1 MKLKKR
7 LISLILIIATAL
19 SAFTACDSKESKPND
34 EDTASEK
41 DAVSFPEDAFPIFKD
56 SEYLMDVVMPDKATE
71 VELAI
76 AARICSTIK
85 SKTGQELT
93 SNTDYLTSGASYDSG
108 KYEILIGKTAHEEV
122 KTLQKSIP
130 YSSYGIKT
138 VGKKIIFFFTTR
150 EQGLELTKIFFN
162 AVENDDNG
170 NLWIAPDFSTQK
182 ISSAQLSAL
191 PLYPSSSTTVVDC
204 DEDTE
209 MLVAT
214 ATTLDEFKAYCASLE
229 SNGYVEYSKRDDV
242 EGNYFYTYTKDNTA
256 LTVYF
261 SNSRLQTRII
271 AGPLKDIPSKEI
283 DSTPETYKPTLT
295 MVAQG
300 ESFDNGLA
308 LIYMLPNGKFLVVD
322 GGYFLTDK
330 IYKKFCELQPGKT
343 DFTVAAWFVSHPH
356 TDHQE
361 TLEKVI
367 DQRGHNINIES
378 IFYNYVTP
386 EYYADTSAEGDTGHG
401 PIITRL
407 RNLIAERLGS
417 STKVIKPH
425 TGQIYK
431 FGPSA
436 EVEIIF
442 TIEDYLPTK
451 LDRMNTS
458 SMIIRITVNGY
469 STMVLADA
477 TSVTNEIILKMFN
490 THLKSDAVTLAHHGV
505 WVDTPQ
511 IYEKI
516 DAKLLLWPSNT
527 TSSRSYYKQDY
538 SKPAIEAAL
547 TTATDVFLS
556 KGKDITLPIPYEPI
570 GNRDEFWE
578 YLKG

>member
-1 MKLKKR
+1 M
-7 LISLILIIATAL
+7 
-19 SAFTACDSKESKPND
+19 
-34 EDTASEK
+34 
-41 DAVSFPEDAFPIFKD
+41 
-56 SEYLMDVVMPDKATE
+56 
-71 VELAI
+71 
-76 AARICSTIK
+76 
-85 SKTGQELT
+85 
-93 SNTDYLTSGASYDSG
+93 
-108 KYEILIGKTAHEEV
+108 
-122 KTLQKSIP
+122 
-130 YSSYGIKT
+130 
-138 VGKKIIFFFTTR
+138 
-150 EQGLELTKIFFN
+150 ELTKIFFN

-170 NLWIAPDFSTQK
+170 NLWIASDFSTQK

-191 PLYPSSSTTVVDC
+191 PLYPSSSTTVVNC

-242 EGNYFYTYTKDNTA
+242 DGSYFYTYTKANTA

-261 SNSRLQTRII
+261 SSARLQTRII
-271 AGPLKDIPSKEI
+271 AGPLKDIPSKET
-283 DSTPETYKPTLT
+283 DPTPETYKPTLT

-367 DQRGHNINIES
+367 DQRGHNIKIES

-386 EYYADTSAEGDTGHG
+386 EYYADTTAEGNTGYG
-401 PIITRL
+401 PTVTRL
-407 RNLIAERLGS
+407 RELIAERLGN
-417 STKVIKPH
+417 STKIIKPH

-431 FGPSA
+431 FGSSS

-442 TIEDYLPTK
+442 TIEDLLPTQ

-458 SMIIRITVNGY
+458 SMVIRVTVNGY
-469 STMVLADA
+469 STMILADA
-477 TSVTNEIILKMFN
+477 TSVTNEIIMKTFN
-490 THLKSDAVTLAHHGV
+490 SRLKSDAVTLAHHGV

-511 IYEKI
+511 IYQKI

-527 TSSRSYYKQDY
+527 VSSRSYYTQDY

-547 TTATDVFLS
+547 NAATDVFLS
-556 KGKDITLPIPYEPI
+556 KGKDVTLPIPYEPV
-570 GNRDEFWE
+570 GNRDEFRE